1 MNVARPRGSYCLKA
15 AARCAP
21 LAAAAGFAVAP
32 LAAQAVLSKAAREG
46 VAMRQELESL
56 LFPSVYLPSGR

>member
-1 MNVARPRGSYCLKA
+1 MLT
-15 AARCAP
+15 
-21 LAAAAGFAVAP
+21 AAAAGFAVAP

>member
-21 LAAAAGFAVAP
+21 LSAAAGFAVATP
-32 LAAQAVLSKAAREG
+32 LPTPPCGTPPVPAYASLGATRDGDPAR
-46 VAMRQELESL
+46 
-56 LFPSVYLPSGR
+56 